1 MCFSDFE
8 LSKFK
13 LLPAAFKNIH
23 IFIKTKLN
31 IPRLKYS
38 QSLIKNYV
46 LKMDKTW
53 APDHT
58 EYMTTARCRV

>member
-8 LSKFK
+8 LSKFN

-23 IFIKTKLN
+23 IFIKTKQN

-46 LKMDKTW
+46 LKMDGT
-53 APDHT
+53 
-58 EYMTTARCRV
+58 